1 MRKIKNKNFFTN
13 SISVLIF
20 ICIQQFQLLLCF
32 HIFICFFQVAK
43 DFVNS
48 NLKFAISSEE
58 EFADEIKNL
67 GFEDSGEDVSVG
79 CFTEKQKF
87 RMKPTEEF
95 ETEDLVSLHISLFLL
110 VKQS

>member
-1 MRKIKNKNFFTN
+1 M
-13 SISVLIF
+13 
-20 ICIQQFQLLLCF
+20 
-32 HIFICFFQVAK
+32 
-43 DFVNS
+43 NS

-79 CFTEKQKF
+79 CLTEKQKF

-95 ETEDLVSLHISLFLL
+95 EAQDLVRSEISFI
-110 VKQS
+110 